1 MSNNRGMSG
10 ALTTTTQNVTVQ
22 YYELVDIDVNSG
34 YRLTNAPWNITYDG
48 LEYTAAGNMLELD
61 GVEENVGFE
70 IESLTVNIGGID
82 PLPGDGDPFIKTILS
97 SDYIERNVTITRIYY
112 DLSGGVVDG
121 VMLYSGFINTAT
133 AASGLGPD
141 GAAVSIQTSN
151 NWTDFSKLSGRHTN
165 DTSQQAVFPG
175 DLGFEYAKEVQKQ
188 VEWKEP
194 A

>member
-10 ALTTTTQNVTVQ
+10 ALTTTTKEATVQ
-22 YYELVDIDVNSG
+22 YYEIVHIDVNSG
-34 YRLTNAPWNITYDG
+34 YYLTNAPWDIIYDGITY
-48 LEYTAAGNMLELD
+48 YAAGNMLELD

-70 IESLTVNIGGID
+70 IESLTINIGGID
-82 PLPGDGDPFIKTILS
+82 PLPGDGDPFIKKILS
-97 SDYIERNVTITRIYY
+97 SDYVERNVTITRVYY
-112 DLSGGVVDG
+112 DVDGGVVDG
-121 VMLYSGFINTAT
+121 VVLYSGFINTAS

-151 NWTDFSKLSGRHTN
+151 NWTDFAKLSGRQTN

-188 VEWKEP
+188 VEWKE
-194 A
+194 